1 MAHLLLNQKLR
12 PFFPPL
18 APLQSLNLRAALY
31 RGLTDLKKNGILG
44 KEVILRKTMLD
55 ECKGDKFEEL
65 VRVFAIAV
73 LRKEASRRSRSPTS
87 IPTGYSEILTLPE
100 NLTSKQ
106 SKTLMPLVLAHRQIL
121 QPQLGERRR
130 INERFRDDKQC
141 LDDANTRLAED
152 RKVVLSREG
161 KLPVIQ
167 LKELDWISDHVRATW
182 TGNEQWTEVLIHG
195 GPGEL
200 DQVLLGKS
208 LSSRTLKVSGT
219 TEDES
224 SSSHP
229 SSLLA
234 DLNERIKKQQF
245 RLQNWEAFRASLEES
260 KSSQKVETTFQT
272 KKSLL
277 KSSAHQGLQPVEME
291 DEVTSSTKRLRQAHP
306 EESELI
312 EAMRA
317 ELAILGGSCRLGKS
331 PSAEPKSLSYAL
343 EDVQQRHECASTTD
357 NVNSLQHQAGMS
369 DIDKASDEGRK
380 GYNGHHDRR
389 KNAADVSKPVQL
401 DVQGGMILILDFHL
415 LSKSLSSSTPSSHHE
430 GPRPSNTSTLEM
442 RNAQR
447 FESYTSQ
454 NLPVS
459 PSRYHDEDSTPRP
472 NKGCLDRLP
481 LPTRLLNNEV
491 HPQQSTQP
499 TPPEPAP
506 DIQSTPESPSSPPKP
521 LTSTLLERTR
531 QSMALL
537 PTPSSPNP
545 SSRTSHPKTKD
556 YRPKHQQHQ
565 QQKPNEPRPSSQ
577 NFPINQ
583 FSTLNQ
589 KHPHHLH
596 LHHPHLPSTAT
607 LRTDSSST
615 RSDVDL
621 FSAQADYASVFKSRP
636 KSGS

>member
-1 MAHLLLNQKLR
+1 
-12 PFFPPL
+12 
-18 APLQSLNLRAALY
+18 
-31 RGLTDLKKNGILG
+31 
-44 KEVILRKTMLD
+44 
-55 ECKGDKFEEL
+55 
-65 VRVFAIAV
+65 
-73 LRKEASRRSRSPTS
+73 
-87 IPTGYSEILTLPE
+87 
-100 NLTSKQ
+100 
-106 SKTLMPLVLAHRQIL
+106 
-121 QPQLGERRR
+121 
-130 INERFRDDKQC
+130 
-141 LDDANTRLAED
+141 
-152 RKVVLSREG
+152 
-161 KLPVIQ
+161 
-167 LKELDWISDHVRATW
+167 
-182 TGNEQWTEVLIHG
+182 
-195 GPGEL
+195 
-200 DQVLLGKS
+200 
-208 LSSRTLKVSGT
+208 
-219 TEDES
+219 
-224 SSSHP
+224 
-229 SSLLA
+229 
-234 DLNERIKKQQF
+234 
-245 RLQNWEAFRASLEES
+245 
-260 KSSQKVETTFQT
+260 
-272 KKSLL
+272 
-277 KSSAHQGLQPVEME
+277 
-291 DEVTSSTKRLRQAHP
+291 
-306 EESELI
+306 
-312 EAMRA
+312 
-317 ELAILGGSCRLGKS
+317 
-331 PSAEPKSLSYAL
+331 
-343 EDVQQRHECASTTD
+343 
-357 NVNSLQHQAGMS
+357 
-369 DIDKASDEGRK
+369 
-380 GYNGHHDRR
+380 
-389 KNAADVSKPVQL
+389 
-401 DVQGGMILILDFHL
+401 MILIQDFHL

-430 GPRPSNTSTLEM
+430 GPRTSNTSTLEM

-545 SSRTSHPKTKD
+545 SSRTSHPKTKN

-577 NFPINQ
+577 IFPINQ